1 MSKILQGRLPLAS
14 PYTNQF
20 LDVNTFNRFVR
31 ILEISLDAVDFDA
44 TPQYTDEEIDQLQ
57 FPTGEVIWNLT
68 QEVLQVW
75 LGTRWEYLSTPSTSG
90 LSATATLGTVQV
102 IASGNITVEIS

>member
-20 LDVNTFNRFVR
+20 LDVNTFNKFVR
-31 ILEISLDAVDFDA
+31 ILELSLDAVDFDA

>member
-20 LDVNTFNRFVR
+20 LDVNTFNKFVR
-31 ILEISLDAVDFDA
+31 ILELSLDAIDFDA

>member
-31 ILEISLDAVDFDA
+31 ILELSLDAVDFDA

-75 LGTRWEYLSTPSTSG
+75 LGTCWEYLSTPSTSG